1 MTMTTCDGCNKP
13 RRDVK
18 SMGRDADGA
27 PDAPDLCFLCRKQGE
42 KGRVFLGEK
51 YVPIGSAVCPF

>member
-1 MTMTTCDGCNKP
+1 
-13 RRDVK
+13 
-18 SMGRDADGA
+18 MGRDADGA

-51 YVPIGSAVCPF
+51 YVPIGSAVRPF